1 MSRQESGVRRISI
14 LKRNVSKPILFG
26 LSLLTCGCSSA
37 RTGPTA
43 PSIPASA
50 SAAPSAASSSLV
62 GTAAPSL
69 RIAPGDCVL
78 TIAADATCTGISADL
93 RKRTFAATITPLPD
107 RPNARWV
114 DISGSFLGP
123 VGLSLEVV
131 GANHLDTIDGLGFF
145 ERFPSFTYLY
155 IPGSPTAWRRQPERR
170 SPLGSLEHLITASCG
185 RSCVRIP
192 TAESLRVISQSK

>member
-69 RIAPGDCVL
+69 RIAPGDYVL

-93 RKRTFAATITPLPD
+93 RTRNLRGDDHPLA
-107 RPNARWV
+107 RPSER
-114 DISGSFLGP
+114 SLG
-123 VGLSLEVV
+123 
-131 GANHLDTIDGLGFF
+131 
-145 ERFPSFTYLY
+145 
-155 IPGSPTAWRRQPERR
+155 
-170 SPLGSLEHLITASCG
+170 
-185 RSCVRIP
+185 
-192 TAESLRVISQSK
+192 